1 MEPRPQTDETLR
13 AFIAVPLDASV
24 QGHVQEW
31 IRVLRELPGGDVV
44 RWVRPE
50 NLHMTLRFLGN
61 IELRV
66 VPDLAASVREEIAGL
81 APFQAEV
88 GEVRIF
94 PSAKR
99 PRVMV
104 LDMGPATALVQLASA
119 VERGVQRAGFDA
131 EERPFRAHLTLGR
144 VAGRSGRGRR
154 PSHAEFPDT
163 ANLEVSQSGSF
174 VVTESVL
181 FQSELLRSGARHTAL
196 ERFPLRGETGT

>member
-1 MEPRPQTDETLR
+1 MLR
-13 AFIAVPLDASV
+13 TFIAVPLDASV
-24 QGHVQEW
+24 RRHVAER
-31 IRVLRELPGGDVV
+31 IRVLRELPGGDAV
-44 RWVRPE
+44 RWVRSE

-61 IELRV
+61 IERGI

-88 GEVRIF
+88 GGVCVF

-104 LDMGPATALVQLASA
+104 LDMEPAAALAQLASA

-144 VAGRSGRGRR
+144 MAGRSGRGRR
-154 PSHAEFPDT
+154 VSHAGFPDT
-163 ANLEVSQSGSF
+163 ANLEVSRSVSF
-174 VVTESVL
+174 EVTESVL
-181 FQSELLRSGARHTAL
+181 FQSELLRSGARYTAL
-196 ERFPLRGETGT
+196 ERFPLRGEAGT